1 MTIHPY
7 LNIPGVAISAHRGG
21 GIEAP
26 ENTMELGK
34 DFASKIEVG
43 DVISLNGDLAAGKT
57 TFMKGV
63 LKGIGYEGE
72 VTSPTFTLVNEY
84 ESQPKIIH
92 IDCYRETNLN
102 RWIGLG
108 IHEYLESD
116 SIVFIEWAELIKPLL
131 PEKIIEITFSHFG
144 DNSRKIYLN

>member
-1 MTIHPY
+1 MIQGWSGNTT
-7 LNIPGVAISAHRGG
+7 NS
-21 GIEAP
+21 P
-26 ENTMELGK
+26 EDTMELGK
-34 DFASKIEVG
+34 DFASKIEIG

-92 IDCYRETNLN
+92 IDCYREKLIN
-102 RWIGLG
+102 RWLDIG
-108 IHEYLESD
+108 IVDYLNGNNV
-116 SIVFIEWAELIKPLL
+116 VFIEWAEYIKSIL
-131 PEKIIEITFSHFG
+131 PEDIISIDIEHLSE
-144 DNSRKIYLN
+144 SKRKIKVL

>member
-1 MTIHPY
+1 MIQGWSGNAT
-7 LNIPGVAISAHRGG
+7 NS
-21 GIEAP
+21 P
-26 ENTMELGK
+26 EDTMELGK
-34 DFASKIEVG
+34 DFASKIEIG

-63 LKGIGYEGE
+63 MKGIGYEGE

-131 PEKIIEITFSHFG
+131 PEKIIEIKFSHSG
-144 DNSRKIYLN
+144 DNYRKIYLN

>member
-1 MTIHPY
+1 MIQGWSGNTT
-7 LNIPGVAISAHRGG
+7 NS
-21 GIEAP
+21 P
-26 ENTMELGK
+26 EDTMELGK
-34 DFASKIEVG
+34 DFASNIEIG

-131 PEKIIEITFSHFG
+131 PENIIEIKFSHSG
-144 DNSRKIYLN
+144 DNNRKIYLD

>member
-1 MTIHPY
+1 MIQGWSGNTT
-7 LNIPGVAISAHRGG
+7 NS
-21 GIEAP
+21 P
-26 ENTMELGK
+26 EDTMELGK
-34 DFASKIEVG
+34 DFASKIEIG

-108 IHEYLESD
+108 IHKYLESD
-116 SIVFIEWAELIKPLL
+116 SIVFIVWAELIKPLL
-131 PEKIIEITFSHFG
+131 PEKIIEIKFSHSG
-144 DNSRKIYLN
+144 DNNRKIYLN

>member
-1 MTIHPY
+1 MIQGWSGNMT
-7 LNIPGVAISAHRGG
+7 NS
-21 GIEAP
+21 P

-34 DFASKIEVG
+34 DFASKIEIG

-63 LKGIGYEGE
+63 LKGIGYVGE

-84 ESQPKIIH
+84 DSQPKIIH

-131 PEKIIEITFSHFG
+131 PENIIEITFSHSG
-144 DNSRKIYLN
+144 DNYRNIYLN